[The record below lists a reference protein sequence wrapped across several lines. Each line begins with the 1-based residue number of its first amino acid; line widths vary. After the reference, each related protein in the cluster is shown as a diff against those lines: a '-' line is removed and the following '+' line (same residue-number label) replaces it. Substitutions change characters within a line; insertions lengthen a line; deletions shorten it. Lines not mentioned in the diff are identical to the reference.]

1 MEIYEIII
9 GAALLLICVLLVAL
23 CIIQGKK
30 DQGMTSA
37 ITGAQND
44 SAFSKNGS
52 RTREAQLARVTKVLA
67 VLFFAGILALNI
79 LNAFLN

>member
-1 MEIYEIII
+1 MKTYEIII
-9 GAALLLICVLLVAL
+9 GAALLLNCILLIIL

-52 RTREAQLARVTKVLA
+52 RTREAQLARITKVLS
-67 VLFFAGILALNI
+67 VLFFVGVLALNL
-79 LNAFLN
+79 LNAFIK

>member
-1 MEIYEIII
+1 MDLYEIII
-9 GAALLLICVLLVAL
+9 SAVLLAVCVLLVIL

-37 ITGAQND
+37 ITGSQND

-52 RTREAQLARVTKVLA
+52 RTREAQISRLTKILSV
-67 VLFFAGILALNI
+67 VFFAGVLALNI
-79 LNAFLN
+79 LNAFID